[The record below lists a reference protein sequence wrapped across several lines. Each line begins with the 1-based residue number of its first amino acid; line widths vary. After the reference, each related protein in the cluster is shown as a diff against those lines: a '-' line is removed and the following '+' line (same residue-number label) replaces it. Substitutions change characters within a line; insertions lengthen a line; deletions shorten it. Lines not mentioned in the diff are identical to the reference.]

1 MYLNKFGTQTNLAIS
16 TGAGNLEDNV
26 PKSAIAGT
34 VEEVRER
41 VYVSQQQIVDDQY
54 DTQEIYKQR
63 IDTFFKAYSDDRWEY
78 WKNL

>member
-1 MYLNKFGTQTNLAIS
+1 MGLNKYTIQTNFTIS
-16 TGAGNLEDNV
+16 TGASNLENNV

-63 IDTFFKAYSDDRWEY
+63 IDTFFKAYSDDR
-78 WKNL
+78 